1 MKSSFGK
8 LRRFATLHKSDN
20 TKEKLEILP
29 PARLDDLAQVS
40 KDMESMKNCYDSLLS
55 AAAATANSAFEF
67 SESLQ
72 EMGSCLM
79 EKSTV
84 HADEESGRFLSMLGQ
99 VQLDLQKHVDS
110 YRSHIFLTITTPSDS
125 FLNELRNVEEMKKQ
139 CDEKRDAI
147 EYMLSQQRERGKS
160 KSGKGDN
167 LSLQQLQSA
176 SEQYEEEANL
186 CFFRLKSLK
195 QGQSRNLLT
204 QAARHHMAQL
214 NFFRKG
220 LKSLEAVDSHVKR
233 VAAEQHIDCQ
243 FSETADD
250 VEDGEDDSEDGY
262 INKYDGEVSFDHRK
276 STMDMDLSTSGNSME
291 VDDLILSYHAQNTE
305 ANIERRQDDFHVPTR
320 EHRVSSHS
328 APIFAEK
335 KSNPAE
341 KIRQM
346 QHASVS
352 RPNSYVLP
360 TPSDVKGAAVPRG
373 KPAGYVGPNHNL
385 SHSSPLEQ
393 RKQETRPAAELKD
406 GKHNGFSQLP
416 PPLTECHMPD
426 IEKFK
431 RQAFSGPLMSKP
443 MSKKHVLSASGP
455 ISSSELPNL
464 LSRSAKPTSSPKVS
478 PTASPPP
485 VSSPRISELHE
496 LPRPPINKPAKSPG
510 LVGHSAPLVFRSH
523 ESTTANKIPST
534 ASPLPVPP
542 LIIPRSFSIPS
553 SSERA
558 MTHNMAKMLQQ
569 PRCSS
574 IGEEVSSP
582 PLTPMSLTN
591 LKSVTSIAAAVSH
604 SDPVRGKCCAIL
616 IEKPLSPCHY
626 FSTDLLINHH

>member
-1 MKSSFGK
+1 MKYSLEK
-8 LRRFATLHKSDN
+8 LRRFTNLHRSDN
-20 TKEKLEILP
+20 TREKLEVLP
-29 PARLDDLAQVS
+29 PPRLDDLDQAS
-40 KDMESMKNCYDSLLS
+40 KDMETMKNCYDSLLS

-72 EMGSCLM
+72 EMGTCLM
-79 EKSTV
+79 EKTAL
-84 HADEESGRFLSMLGQ
+84 HTDEESGRLLSMLGQ
-99 VQLDLQKHVDS
+99 VQFDLQKLVDS

-147 EYMLSQQRERGKS
+147 EYMLTQQRERGKS
-160 KSGKGDN
+160 KSGKEDN
-167 LSLQQLQSA
+167 FSLQQLQSA
-176 SEQYEEEANL
+176 SEQYEDEANL

-220 LKSLEAVDSHVKR
+220 LKSLETVDSHVKR
-233 VAAEQHIDCQ
+233 VAEEQHIDYQ

-250 VEDGEDDSEDGY
+250 VEDDEDDGEDAY
-262 INKYDGEVSFDHRK
+262 INKDDGELSFDHRK
-276 STMDMDLSTSGNSME
+276 SNVGMDLSTSGYSME
-291 VDDLILSYHAQNTE
+291 VVDLILSYHSQNTE

-335 KSNPAE
+335 KSDPTE

-346 QHASVS
+346 QYTPALK
-352 RPNSYVLP
+352 PNSYVLP
-360 TPSDVKGAAVPRG
+360 TPSDVKGAVVPRS

-393 RKQETRPAAELKD
+393 RKQETRAATDLK
-406 GKHNGFSQLP
+406 GVKHNGNSQLP
-416 PPLTECHMPD
+416 PPLMPD

-431 RQAFSGPLMSKP
+431 RQAFSGPLMSKQV
-443 MSKKHVLSASGP
+443 SKKHVLSASGP

-464 LSRSAKPTSSPKVS
+464 LSRSAKPSSSPKVS

-496 LPRPPINKPAKSPG
+496 LPRPPVNKSTKSPG
-510 LVGHSAPLVFRSH
+510 WVGHSAPLVSRNY
-523 ESTTANKIPST
+523 ESTTANKIPLT
-534 ASPLPVPP
+534 ASPLPAPP

-553 SSERA
+553 SSQRA
-558 MTHNMAKMLQQ
+558 MTHNRAKMLQH
-569 PRCSS
+569 PRASS
-574 IGEEVSSP
+574 AGEKVSSP
-582 PLTPMSLTN
+582 PLMPMSLTN
-591 LKSVTSIAAAVSH
+591 LKPATSLAAAVSH
-604 SDPVRGKCCAIL
+604 YGPVRGGGGG
-616 IEKPLSPCHY
+616 
-626 FSTDLLINHH
+626 